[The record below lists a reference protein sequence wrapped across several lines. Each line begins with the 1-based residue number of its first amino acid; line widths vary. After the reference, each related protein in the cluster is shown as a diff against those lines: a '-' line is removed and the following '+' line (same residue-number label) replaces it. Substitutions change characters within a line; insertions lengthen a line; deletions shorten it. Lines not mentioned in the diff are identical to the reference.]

1 MLSWCNIVPSG
12 KTWPEAEPFPNHP
25 LLRDEQVALA
35 RHVSM
40 CWDTAARDAA
50 IAPDRLKVPGS
61 EMAQEAVV
69 FGYWAGIA
77 RGVDREQ
84 EMVRNILTLAEALP
98 EDERLGCVLEALR
111 HRAKD

>member
-1 MLSWCNIVPSG
+1 MLSWCSIVSPGPWSE
-12 KTWPEAEPFPNHP
+12 TEPYPNSSP
-25 LLRDEQVALA
+25 LRDEQVALA

-50 IAPDRLKVPGS
+50 IAPDRLKAPGS

-84 EMVRNILTLAEALP
+84 EMARDILALAEALP

-111 HRAKD
+111 HRART